1 MGLSPFLCEPSTPSS
16 PLAPPAI
23 DTPPSARSSK
33 KANPDTKLVRF
44 DVSPPHTNGRAAD
57 RRQKLG
63 TTPLVSSPHDLTFV
77 VHFFK
82 KNNTQTTPDRT
93 VDLRN
98 RPNQPFSPFFVFLVV
113 VEEQT
118 TTTTTLLHRSSH
130 FCLCSFFAWNPL
142 NSLFPGL
149 RCLPA
154 DLARPSPVGVG
165 GETRKG
171 TQKKRQKNQ
180 SDEERAVFLLF
191 SPPAPRLLLQTV
203 SANHSTANATESS
216 LTHLLRSLLLCRCR
230 RRVGG

>member
-1 MGLSPFLCEPSTPSS
+1 MGPVSSSLFYTTLTRHAPLCPFKQKSKSRHEARSFRRVSSAHQRPSRGSPAKTWNHPSRFFATRSHVRRPFL
-16 PLAPPAI
+16 
-23 DTPPSARSSK
+23 
-33 KANPDTKLVRF
+33 
-44 DVSPPHTNGRAAD
+44 
-57 RRQKLG
+57 
-63 TTPLVSSPHDLTFV
+63 
-77 VHFFK
+77 K

-93 VDLRN
+93 VGLRN
-98 RPNQPFSPFFVFLVV
+98 RPNQPFSPFFVFLVVV

-171 TQKKRQKNQ
+171 TKKKRQKNQ